1 MVGITAT
8 LSEPVPVH
16 STIVDSATV
25 YIVDDD
31 RDMCESLAWI
41 LKGAGY
47 HFVACNSAKEAI
59 SSCNADQHG
68 CLLIDLRLRD
78 LDGFELRDILLSNQC
93 RQPFI
98 MMSAYGDIALA
109 VKAIRRGAVDFLE
122 KPFNRSRLLES
133 VGTAVRRDRRR
144 RDVQRRLDSL
154 TDRER
159 EVLALVASGKA
170 TKEIARILEISA
182 RTVESHRSRITK
194 KMQVDSVP
202 ELVYML
208 SKHEQLDV

>member
-1 MVGITAT
+1 
-8 LSEPVPVH
+8 
-16 STIVDSATV
+16 
-25 YIVDDD
+25 
-31 RDMCESLAWI
+31 
-41 LKGAGY
+41 
-47 HFVACNSAKEAI
+47 VACNSAKEAI